1 MESSHTSKQK
11 KQGLLIII
19 SGPSGVGKGTIR
31 RLVMRNKSLN
41 LVYSVSMTTR
51 AKREKETDGVDYFLV
66 NNDEFDKAI
75 KEGNLLEWATF
86 VGNRYGTPKDY
97 VDKLR
102 NDGKNV
108 LLEIEVE
115 GTKQVMAKQKGS
127 NVISIFLIP
136 PSFEDLEARIRH
148 RSTESEE
155 IIQKRLEKAKA
166 EMNLKF
172 NYQYVVLNDDPKR
185 AAKEIQDIIRSKLN
199 AKIHK

>member
-51 AKREKETDGVDYFLV
+51 AKREKETDGVDYFFV